1 MTERNPEYDKYLK
14 EEDDNNGDN
23 DKNKNN
29 TSNHSSNKT
38 TKKGKNSK
46 TGDYSHILFYA
57 ALAAAA
63 LVVGSA
69 EMYRRT
75 HRAASR
81 KNKHDR

>member
-1 MTERNPEYDKYLK
+1 MDMLTH
-14 EEDDNNGDN
+14 
-23 DKNKNN
+23 N

-57 ALAAAA
+57 VLAAAA

-75 HRAASR
+75 HGAVRR
-81 KNKHDR
+81 KNKHNR